1 MARME
6 TVLAVETSG
15 PLCSLAL
22 LAGGRWFED
31 THNVE
36 RLHNQVVLGM
46 LDGLVSAAGVDR
58 RALDLVAFGA
68 GPGSFTG
75 VRLAASVAQGVAYG
89 AGAVVCPVSSS
100 RAMALA
106 WQRQHDP
113 GAAGAVV
120 TVTRSRRDAYYLA
133 AWQVA
138 ADTLPERLLADRLH
152 QGDMAPDGL
161 PADLPGVGDRPPWWP
176 PDRAFAD
183 DVAVPARVVGELG
196 LAAWR
201 AGEAVPPA
209 EAFPVYVQGDSPWRP
224 AAGS

>member
-6 TVLAVETSG
+6 TILAVETSG

-22 LAGGRWFED
+22 FAGGRWTEN

-36 RLHNQVVLGM
+36 RMHNQVVLTL
-46 LDGLVSAAGVDR
+46 LDGLVAQAGVDR
-58 RALDLVAFGA
+58 RELDAVAFGA

-75 VRLAASVAQGVAYG
+75 VRLAASVAQGVAFG

-106 WQRQHDP
+106 WQRARHP
-113 GAAGAVV
+113 GETMAVV

-133 AWQVA
+133 AWRVP
-138 ADTLPERLLADRLH
+138 ADGMPVRLLDDLLH
-152 QGDMAPDGL
+152 QGEATPESL
-161 PADLPGVGDRPPWWP
+161 PADLPGVGDPAPWWP
-176 PDRAFAD
+176 DGRPFDGGI
-183 DVAVPARVVGELG
+183 AVTGRIVGELG
-196 LAAWR
+196 LEALR
-201 AGEAVPPA
+201 AGEGVAPA

-224 AAGS
+224 AAMP